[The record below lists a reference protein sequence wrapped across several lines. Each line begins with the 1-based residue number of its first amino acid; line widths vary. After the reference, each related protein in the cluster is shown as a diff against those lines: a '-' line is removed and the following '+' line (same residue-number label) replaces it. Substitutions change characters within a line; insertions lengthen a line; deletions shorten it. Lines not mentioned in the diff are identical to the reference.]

1 MSLESLKV
9 DLTGQNAIVT
19 GASQGLGRHM
29 AIALAAAGARVALVA
44 RNETKLQE
52 TAAMIAEVG
61 GQCEVMAGDV
71 SQKEA
76 VEAVVNKVADEW
88 GQLDI
93 MVNNAGIT
101 RDTLMPVMTD
111 EHWDDVINVNL
122 RGAFLF
128 LSLIHI

>member
-52 TAAMIAEVG
+52 IAAMSAEVG
-61 GQCEVMAGDV
+61 GQFEVMAGDV

-76 VEAVVNKVADEW
+76 VEAVVDKVADEW

-93 MVNNAGIT
+93 MVNNCLLYT
-101 RDTLMPVMTD
+101 SPSPRD
-111 EHWDDVINVNL
+111 
-122 RGAFLF
+122 
-128 LSLIHI
+128 S

>member
-76 VEAVVNKVADEW
+76 VEAVVDKVADEW

-93 MVNNAGIT
+93 
-101 RDTLMPVMTD
+101 
-111 EHWDDVINVNL
+111 
-122 RGAFLF
+122 